1 METLGT
7 SPESLLTFAEC
18 CRKIKELDPALHI
31 TSGLSNISFG
41 LPVRK
46 VINFAFMALAMEA
59 GMDSCIIDP
68 LARDL
73 RGVIY
78 ATDALLGEDE
88 YCGEYLGAYRD
99 NIFGPVKEA

>member
-1 METLGT
+1 
-7 SPESLLTFAEC
+7 
-18 CRKIKELDPALHI
+18 
-31 TSGLSNISFG
+31 
-41 LPVRK
+41 
-46 VINFAFMALAMEA
+46 
-59 GMDSCIIDP
+59 MDSCIIDP